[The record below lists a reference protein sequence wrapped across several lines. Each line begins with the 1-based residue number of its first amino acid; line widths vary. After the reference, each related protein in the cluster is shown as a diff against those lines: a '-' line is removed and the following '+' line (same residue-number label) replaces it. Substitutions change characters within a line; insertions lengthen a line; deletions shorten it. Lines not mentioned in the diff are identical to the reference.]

1 MDSTVDSF
9 GPMPEQFGLGQL
21 KNVSTLT
28 VMSSR
33 DYSYSNY
40 SHSCLLFSD
49 GNIVFLPTKRW

>member
-9 GPMPEQFGLGQL
+9 GPIPEQFGLGQL

-33 DYSYSNY
+33 DHSYSN
-40 SHSCLLFSD
+40 
-49 GNIVFLPTKRW
+49 

>member
-40 SHSCLLFSD
+40 SHSCEGFI
-49 GNIVFLPTKRW
+49 NYICKKCQMRT